1 MAEPEQQASEQ
12 PSSAAAPAA
21 AASAPSTNGA
31 PAAAAPA
38 PAEGGNQH
46 IQLKVRSVD
55 DNVVYFRIK
64 RKTKMEKLMSTYCA
78 RLGQSMDAVRFL
90 YDGERIRGDHTPEEL
105 GMEDNDLIDA
115 MVQQVG
121 GGIY

>member
-1 MAEPEQQASEQ
+1 MVEVEEQSSQQQNSEAQ
-12 PSSAAAPAA
+12 PAAAQPAA
-21 AASAPSTNGA
+21 AAG
-31 PAAAAPA
+31 
-38 PAEGGNQH
+38 EENQH

-64 RKTKMEKLMSTYCA
+64 KKTKMEKLMSTYCA
-78 RLGQSMDAVRFL
+78 RLGQSIDAVRFL
-90 YDGERIRGDHTPEEL
+90 YDGERIRGEHTPEEL

-121 GGIY
+121 GAIGSH

>member
-1 MAEPEQQASEQ
+1 MTAESEQQAPEQ
-12 PSSAAAPAA
+12 PA
-21 AASAPSTNGA
+21 
-31 PAAAAPA
+31 AAAAPA
-38 PAEGGNQH
+38 SGAAGTDAGNQH

-64 RKTKMEKLMSTYCA
+64 KKTKMEKLMSTYCA

-90 YDGERIRGDHTPEEL
+90 YDGERIRGEHTPEEL

-121 GGIY
+121 GCGV

>member
-1 MAEPEQQASEQ
+1 MPEGEEQ
-12 PSSAAAPAA
+12 PTQQPAAEQPPPAPAA
-21 AASAPSTNGA
+21 P
-31 PAAAAPA
+31 PANAQTSSD
-38 PAEGGNQH
+38 ENQH

-64 RKTKMEKLMSTYCA
+64 KKTKMEKLMSTYCA
-78 RLGQSMDAVRFL
+78 RLGQSIDAVRFL
-90 YDGERIRGDHTPEEL
+90 YDGERIRGEHTPEEL

-121 GGIY
+121 GSVVD

>member
-12 PSSAAAPAA
+12 PAAPAGGAASAPAPAA
-21 AASAPSTNGA
+21 AD
-31 PAAAAPA
+31 
-38 PAEGGNQH
+38 GGNQH

-64 RKTKMEKLMSTYCA
+64 KKTKMEKLMSTYCA

-90 YDGERIRGDHTPEEL
+90 YDGERIRGEHTPEEL

-121 GGIY
+121 GGSC